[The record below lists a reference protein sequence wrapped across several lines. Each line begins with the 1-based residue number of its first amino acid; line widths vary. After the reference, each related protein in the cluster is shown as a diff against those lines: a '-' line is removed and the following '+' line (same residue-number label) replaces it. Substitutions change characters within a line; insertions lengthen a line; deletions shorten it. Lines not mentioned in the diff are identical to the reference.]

1 MSRKNAR
8 EDTFRIIFESLINTL
23 EPDEYIKDY
32 FEHLEDADKYEESA
46 FLNKPVGNDNEYVKE
61 TVAGVLSKKEELD
74 AIISENL
81 IGWEVDRISKVSIA
95 AMRLALYEM
104 MYADDIP
111 VSVTIN
117 EAIEIAKKYDGTQC
131 ASFVNGA
138 LASAVKKLSIEEGKT
153 E

>member
-23 EPDEYIKDY
+23 EPTEYIQNY
-32 FEHLEDADKYEESA
+32 FEHLENPDESEESA
-46 FLNKPVGNDNEYVKE
+46 FLNKPVGNDNEYVEK
-61 TVAGVLSKKEELD
+61 TVSGVLSKKEELD

-81 IGWEVDRISKVSIA
+81 IDWEVERISKVSIA
-95 AMRLALYEM
+95 AMRLALYEI

-117 EAIEIAKKYDGTQC
+117 EAIEIAKKYDGAKC

-138 LASAVKKLSIEEGKT
+138 LASAVKKLGIDDGKT